1 MDERQTVFALT
12 GRCLAHEHAGIVS
25 DAIVMSKAIGG
36 GYPLDV
42 LACRSKCDRRVPG
55 THAGALRDN
64 HLGVVA
70 GAATTG
76 FIRSER
82 LDLVADAHGDL
93 LRGVLA
99 GIELSVGGFAA
110 VRGRCLTVSVD
121 IVGPRSGEELAAAP
135 DGALVLLIRASS
147 TLR

>member
-55 THAGALRDN
+55 THAGRF
-64 HLGVVA
+64 
-70 GAATTG
+70 ATTTSAWSRAPQRRG
-76 FIRSER
+76 SSVRNVSTWWPTHTEICSVAYSQGSNCRSAVSRRCE
-82 LDLVADAHGDL
+82 GD
-93 LRGVLA
+93 V
-99 GIELSVGGFAA
+99 
-110 VRGRCLTVSVD
+110 
-121 IVGPRSGEELAAAP
+121 
-135 DGALVLLIRASS
+135 
-147 TLR
+147 